1 MALTGYDFVLLD
13 DQHGL
18 WDPNTITAAFQSIRL
33 AGSVPMA
40 RVQRNDFGIIGAML
54 DRGAMGIVVPL
65 VNSVE
70 EAKAAA
76 YAVRYPPRGG
86 RSFGPYGCA
95 SYGPDYAEW
104 ADDEVF
110 LAVQIESQQA
120 VEHVEEIMAV
130 PGVDGCWIG
139 PVDLGRSMGLD
150 LNNAD
155 DADRHRAAIH
165 RTLEACQAANKTP
178 GIALGP
184 MKDLI
189 AQGFLF
195 LTPGS
200 DLGLL
205 QSASRELLQ
214 TLRS

>member
-1 MALTGYDFVLLD
+1 
-13 DQHGL
+13 
-18 WDPNTITAAFQSIRL
+18 
-33 AGSVPMA
+33 MA
-40 RVQRNDFGIIGAML
+40 RVQKNDFGVIGAML

-65 VNSVE
+65 VNTVA

-95 SYGPDYAEW
+95 SYGSDYAEW
-104 ADDEVF
+104 VDDEVF

-120 VEHVEEIMAV
+120 IEHVEQIMAV

-139 PVDLGRSMGLD
+139 PVDLGRSMGVD
-150 LNNAD
+150 LSKPD
-155 DADRHRAAIH
+155 GVERHQAAIR
-165 RTLEACQAANKTP
+165 RTLAACTATSKIP

-200 DLGLL
+200 DLGLIQIGAREQL
-205 QSASRELLQ
+205 QS
-214 TLRS
+214 LRS